1 MLNDCIVMAEAGD
14 VSMVTAIS
22 LMDGNSLKLVGS
34 VSRGTRA
41 IKRLKLSEPTSE
53 FCLIV
58 RFNIETSGLK
68 VRSDFFCCLIFQW
81 HVINKIYYPLGVLLK
96 PQ

>member
-41 IKRLKLSEPTSE
+41 IKRSKLSKPTSE
-53 FCLIV
+53 FRLIV

-68 VRSDFFCCLIFQW
+68 VGSDFFCGLIFQ
-81 HVINKIYYPLGVLLK
+81 
-96 PQ
+96 